1 MTKAAVMTKAPAAMP
16 SDDVARH
23 QTRLRWGWGPSAI
36 EKKLISTLG
45 LATLWLLALAAPALA
60 GPPFVCHP
68 FEIGTATSLPS
79 DPNNWLAV
87 RADYDIHRVVADTDA
102 LLTPSTPTLVRM
114 ETLRRAALYASLD
127 RGVAEQLIAAMMG
140 RVQKAEQS
148 GQSMAAA
155 LFDAG
160 YVVEALSEIEQ
171 FGNHMK
177 EFAGREKRLAGL
189 THPYDGRALI
199 QKSLA
204 LRPGDASIE
213 FALTLLFS
221 SKEKDKEMHLRNA
234 RAGATQDS
242 LLASNL
248 AKLQLR

>member
-1 MTKAAVMTKAPAAMP
+1 MRKTLTASIVLAV
-16 SDDVARH
+16 
-23 QTRLRWGWGPSAI
+23 
-36 EKKLISTLG
+36 
-45 LATLWLLALAAPALA
+45 LALAIPALA

-68 FEIGTATSLPS
+68 FEIGTAKSLPS
-79 DPNNWLAV
+79 DPNSWIAI
-87 RADYDIHRVVADTDA
+87 RTDYDIHRVVADTDA

-127 RGVAEQLIAAMMG
+127 RAIAEQLIATMMA

-148 GQSMAAA
+148 GQSMAVA

-177 EFAGREKRLAGL
+177 EFAGREKLLAGL
-189 THPYDGRALI
+189 TRPYDGRALI

-204 LRPGDASIE
+204 LRAGDASIE
-213 FALTLLFS
+213 FALTLLLS
-221 SKEKDKEMHLRNA
+221 SKEKDREMHLRKA
-234 RAGATQDS
+234 RAGADDDG

-248 AKLQLR
+248 AKLQLQ

>member
-1 MTKAAVMTKAPAAMP
+1 MRKPFTASIAV
-16 SDDVARH
+16 
-23 QTRLRWGWGPSAI
+23 AI
-36 EKKLISTLG
+36 
-45 LATLWLLALAAPALA
+45 LALAVPALA

-68 FEIGTATSLPS
+68 FEIGSMKSLPYDS
-79 DPNNWLAV
+79 NNWLGV
-87 RADYDIHRVVADTDA
+87 RGDYDIRHVVADTEA
-102 LLTPSTPTLVRM
+102 VLKASTPTLVRM

-127 RGVAEQLIAAMMG
+127 RALAEQLIAAMMS

-148 GQSMAAA
+148 GSMAMA

-177 EFAGREKRLAGL
+177 EFAGRGKTLAGL
-189 THPYDGRALI
+189 THAYEGRAMI

-204 LRPGDASIE
+204 LKPGDATME
-213 FALTLLFS
+213 FALGLLSRSPENAAHF
-221 SKEKDKEMHLRNA
+221 ENA
-234 RAGATQDS
+234 RAGAKHDA

-248 AKLQLR
+248 AKLQLLP